1 MTNRFSCLRENEKR
15 EREKRMYDRV
25 GELEA
30 NSERGHGIV
39 GGGGQRED
47 VDWG

>member
-1 MTNRFSCLRENEKR
+1 MTNRFSGLRENQKK
-15 EREKRMYDRV
+15 REKRMYDRV

-39 GGGGQRED
+39 GGGGRRED